1 MFTRAL
7 SVVAVAALGLAAAGC
22 AASSGTPLYGYGGP
36 VPLYAFQDGYVED
49 QTPAGPMATWDIK
62 GTIPGARRYS
72 WIPGTDEWY
81 TFPGPAGPA
90 GPQGPQGP
98 QGLAGLQGP
107 PGLAGVAGVA
117 GPPGP
122 RGGDGILVVM
132 PR

>member
-1 MFTRAL
+1 MVG
-7 SVVAVAALGLAAAGC
+7 VVALGFAVAGC
-22 AASSGTPLYGYGGP
+22 ASSSGTPKFGYGGP

-49 QTPAGPMATWDIK
+49 QTQYGPQSRWAS
-62 GTIPGARRYS
+62 GTMVPGSRRYS

-81 TFPGPAGPA
+81 TFPGPAGPPGPM
-90 GPQGPQGP
+90 GPQGPQGA
-98 QGLAGLQGP
+98 AGLQGP

-122 RGGDGILVVM
+122 RGSAGILAVN